1 MNKLVSR
8 NPVQRFKQGR
18 KIVKAL
24 KGTQFG
30 RNVQIVYYTGRD
42 GKDYEAFYNPQA
54 KKWMYANRG
63 QKNYQ
68 FMPEGYTTHDG
79 YNFNGDF
86 AIVSNQKNKQGV
98 QKSFINKQQKNLNKT
113 SQKKNISNS
122 GPLFGWKW
130 GENNYEGSSIKPRNL
145 QQTTNKLVDASP
157 IVYYDN
163 NVNKFYQEDTN
174 PNSGVS
180 AREVIQPTPMP
191 NIYYDNI
198 VTTTKQSNPSSSIP
212 INNVWLKGYKHDEV
226 KDVKAMQNELI
237 KLGLLKDRFGADGKW
252 GENTE
257 KAYQLYLSM
266 NNAPQYEKPEFIS
279 PAAQIGVYSTENNT
293 SFNQPLY
300 QRIRFKLGG
309 ILPSRNIVR
318 RFKNRKFN

>member
-1 MNKLVSR
+1 MNKLVSK
-8 NPVQRFKQGR
+8 NPVQRFKQGK

-30 RNVQIVYYTGRD
+30 QNVQVVYYTGRD
-42 GKDYEAFYNPQA
+42 GKDYQAFYNPQV

-86 AIVSNQKNKQGV
+86 AIVNNQKNNQGV
-98 QKSFINKQQKNLNKT
+98 QKTFINKQQKNLNKI

-130 GENNYEGSSIKPRNL
+130 EENNNEGNNIEPRNL
-145 QQTTNKLVDASP
+145 QQTTNKLVNTSP
-157 IVYYDN
+157 IIYYDN

-180 AREVIQPTPMP
+180 AREVTQPTPMP
-191 NIYYDNI
+191 GY
-198 VTTTKQSNPSSSIP
+198 TSTMTKQSAPSLSMP
-212 INNVWLKGYKHDEV
+212 INNVWLKGYKHDEI
-226 KDVKAMQNELI
+226 KDVRAMQNELI
-237 KLGLLKDRFGADGKW
+237 KLGLLKGNLKNGTGADGKW
-252 GENTE
+252 GKNTE
-257 KAYQLYLSM
+257 TAYQKYLSLK
-266 NNAPQYEKPEFIS
+266 NIPIYEKPKTPTI
-279 PAAQIGVYSTENNT
+279 
-293 SFNQPLY
+293 PLY
-300 QRIRFKLGG
+300 KQIRFKQGG
-309 ILPSRNIVR
+309 QLVSKDLIK
-318 RFKNRKFN
+318 RFKLRTKI

>member
-1 MNKLVSR
+1 MNKLVSK
-8 NPVQRFKQGR
+8 NLIQRFKQGR

-30 RNVQIVYYTGRD
+30 QNVQVVYYTGRD
-42 GKDYEAFYNPQA
+42 GKDYQAFYNPQA

-113 SQKKNISNS
+113 TQKKNISNS

-130 GENNYEGSSIKPRNL
+130 ENNYEGSIEPRNL
-145 QQTTNKLVDASP
+145 QQTTNKLADVSP

-163 NVNKFYQEDTN
+163 NVNKFYQQDSN
-174 PNSGVS
+174 PNSGIS
-180 AREVIQPTPMP
+180 AREVVQPTPMP
-191 NIYYDNI
+191 GYTSTIA
-198 VTTTKQSNPSSSIP
+198 KQSNPSSSIS
-212 INNVWLKGYKHDEV
+212 INNVWLKGYKHNEV
-226 KDVKAMQNELI
+226 NDVKAMQNKLI

-252 GENTE
+252 GDNTE
-257 KAYQLYLSM
+257 AAYQKYLSLK
-266 NNAPQYEKPEFIS
+266 NIPIYEKPETPTI
-279 PAAQIGVYSTENNT
+279 
-293 SFNQPLY
+293 PLY
-300 QRIRFKLGG
+300 QQIRFKQGG
-309 ILPSRNIVR
+309 QLISRNPVR
-318 RFKNRKFN
+318 RFKLRTKI

>member
-1 MNKLVSR
+1 MNKLVSK
-8 NPVQRFKQGR
+8 NPIQKFKQGR

-30 RNVQIVYYTGRD
+30 QNVQVVYYTGRD
-42 GKDYEAFYNPQA
+42 GKDYQAFYNPQA

-86 AIVSNQKNKQGV
+86 AIVSNQKNNQGV
-98 QKSFINKQQKNLNKT
+98 QKTFINKQQRNLNKT

-122 GPLFGWKW
+122 GPLFGWKQV
-130 GENNYEGSSIKPRNL
+130 ENNYEGNIEPRNL
-145 QQTTNKLVDASP
+145 QQTTNKLVNASP
-157 IVYYDN
+157 IIYYDN

-180 AREVIQPTPMP
+180 AREVTQPTPMP
-191 NIYYDNI
+191 GY
-198 VTTTKQSNPSSSIP
+198 TSMMTKQSTSSPSIP

-226 KDVKAMQNELI
+226 KDVRAMQNELI
-237 KLGLLKDRFGADGKW
+237 KLGLLKGNLKNGTGADGKW
-252 GENTE
+252 GKNTE
-257 KAYQLYLSM
+257 TAYQKYLSLK
-266 NNAPQYEKPEFIS
+266 NIPIYEKPETPTI
-279 PAAQIGVYSTENNT
+279 
-293 SFNQPLY
+293 PLY
-300 QRIRFKLGG
+300 KQIRFKQGG
-309 ILPSRNIVR
+309 QLVSKDPIK
-318 RFKNRKFN
+318 RFKSRTII